1 MVLKMALS
9 KRSSVLLLCILL
21 RTTLCQ
27 VETVQEHSPTNSD
40 VMVLYKS
47 PIMGFLYEP
56 GMSVQEIRDLEES
69 TWHWY
74 PWKHVQYAMMG
85 ERELVERECV
95 QEDPLEELP
104 DDQFTRNVI

>member
-1 MVLKMALS
+1 MVLIMALPKS
-9 KRSSVLLLCILL
+9 LSVLLLCVLL
-21 RTTLCQ
+21 RSTLCQ
-27 VETVQEHSPTNSD
+27 VETVQEDTPTNSD
-40 VMVLYKS
+40 VVVLYKS

-74 PWKHVQYAMMG
+74 PWKHVQYARNG
-85 ERELVERECV
+85 ERALVERECIK
-95 QEDPLEELP
+95 EDPLDELP